1 MFPRWSLRLT
11 RGHSWRF
18 LLAGKGGWV
27 VTRRVRPVVVR
38 QRITERLERERTRM
52 ESCPDEELLV
62 SPVWRQGYLAGL
74 RIARVIVREG
84 GE

>member
-1 MFPRWSLRLT
+1 M
-11 RGHSWRF
+11 
-18 LLAGKGGWV
+18 

-38 QRITERLERERTRM
+38 QRITERLERERARM
-52 ESCPDEELLV
+52 ESCPDEEF
-62 SPVWRQGYLAGL
+62 PVVPGWRDGYLAGL

>member
-1 MFPRWSLRLT
+1 
-11 RGHSWRF
+11 
-18 LLAGKGGWV
+18 
-27 VTRRVRPVVVR
+27 VVVR
-38 QRITERLERERTRM
+38 QRITERLERERVRM

-62 SPVWRQGYLAGL
+62 SPVWRQGYVAGL

>member
-1 MFPRWSLRLT
+1 M
-11 RGHSWRF
+11 
-18 LLAGKGGWV
+18 
-27 VTRRVRPVVVR
+27 VTRRVRPVVMR

-74 RIARVIVREG
+74 HIARVIVREG
-84 GE
+84 GK

>member
-1 MFPRWSLRLT
+1 M
-11 RGHSWRF
+11 
-18 LLAGKGGWV
+18 

-38 QRITERLERERTRM
+38 QRIVERLERERVRM

-62 SPVWRQGYLAGL
+62 SPVWRQGYVAGL

>member
-1 MFPRWSLRLT
+1 
-11 RGHSWRF
+11 
-18 LLAGKGGWV
+18 
-27 VTRRVRPVVVR
+27 VVVR
-38 QRITERLERERTRM
+38 QRITERLERERVRM

-84 GE
+84 DE

>member
-1 MFPRWSLRLT
+1 M
-11 RGHSWRF
+11 
-18 LLAGKGGWV
+18 
-27 VTRRVRPVVVR
+27 TRRVRPGVMR
-38 QRITERLERERTRM
+38 QRIVDRLERERARM
-52 ESCPDEELLV
+52 AECPDEELLV